1 MTVALRLDLFVSVT
15 NLKKFRSGIEFE
27 YVPAFFFA
35 TNIVLYIVKFLESF
49 SNQIVGP
56 NHDFIDSAAHVWKC
70 LMRPYYTAE
79 GV

>member
-27 YVPAFFFA
+27 YVPAFFLQL
-35 TNIVLYIVKFLESF
+35 NIVLYIVKFLELF

-56 NHDFIDSAAHVWKC
+56 NQDFIDSATPVWKC
-70 LMRPYYTAE
+70 LTRPYYTADA
-79 GV
+79 V